1 MNKYKANFIGISK
14 IVYAYNLDQAFQEA
28 EIFANKNQIELYS
41 MIDLEEFVEQPPY
54 FGIYQ
59 KIDKN

>member
-28 EIFANKNQIELYS
+28 EIFADKKGLELYS
-41 MIDLEEFVEQPPY
+41 ITDLEEFTEAPPY
-54 FGIYQ
+54 FGIYS
-59 KIDKN
+59 KIDK